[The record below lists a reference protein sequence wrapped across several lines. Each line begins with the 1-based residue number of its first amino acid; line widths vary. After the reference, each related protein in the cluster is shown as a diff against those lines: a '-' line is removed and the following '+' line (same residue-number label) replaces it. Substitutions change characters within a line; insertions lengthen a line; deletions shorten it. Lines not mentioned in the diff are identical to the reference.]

1 MKIKTIIVLLMSGS
15 FSISSLNAEKQIKE
29 YPLKICLVSDNKLGS
44 MGKVY
49 RFVHE
54 EKQEVLLCCKP
65 CLKKFNKDP
74 DKYLGKLAEAQK
86 EQ

>member
-29 YPLKICLVSDNKLGS
+29 YPLKFCLVSDNKLGS

-49 RFVHE
+49 RFVHQ

-65 CLKKFNKDP
+65 CLKKFNKYP
-74 DKYLGKLAEAQK
+74 DKYLEKLAEAQK

>member
-29 YPLKICLVSDNKLGS
+29 YSLKICLVSDNKLGS

-74 DKYLGKLAEAQK
+74 DKYLEKLAEAQK